1 MTVKGISGPS
11 GCQAAHALLL
21 NVSFFLPIV
30 VHDGVES
37 MSDGQ
42 YCAVSELPPYGLLN
56 ELISFQVHRG
66 RGFVKDQKFTVT

>member
-1 MTVKGISGPS
+1 MLMLMSHCRSLVAYAYAYVASED
-11 GCQAAHALLL
+11 QA
-21 NVSFFLPIV
+21 LPIV